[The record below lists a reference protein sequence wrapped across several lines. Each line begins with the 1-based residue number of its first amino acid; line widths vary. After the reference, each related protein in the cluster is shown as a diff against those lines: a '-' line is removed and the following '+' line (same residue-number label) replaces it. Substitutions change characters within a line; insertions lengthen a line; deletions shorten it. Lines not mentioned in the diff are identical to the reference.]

1 MADEM
6 KQNGVFSPVCFVSSL
21 EMDSILTTMNEKE
34 SGKYERS

>member
-6 KQNGVFSPVCFVSSL
+6 KQNGVFFSGLFRFSL